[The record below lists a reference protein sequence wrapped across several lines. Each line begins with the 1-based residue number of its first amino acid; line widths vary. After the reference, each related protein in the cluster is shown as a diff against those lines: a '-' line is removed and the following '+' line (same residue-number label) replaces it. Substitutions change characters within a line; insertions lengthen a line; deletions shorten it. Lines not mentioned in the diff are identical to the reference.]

1 MVCARAKRRPAT
13 SAGGANRGAGPLPM
27 SPQDDW
33 GCGGVILGRD
43 GTRFHTVSR
52 QAAGPVGGGL
62 SRDMLPRG
70 RFLCEVVPNFVISAP
85 ATSQTEAPTYA
96 TPLRVDSARTFA
108 GSFDNAADTTNK
120 KHGSNLRAMS
130 GYCLPHRY
138 GEETDFLWLLS
149 PLSQRRLEALA

>member
-1 MVCARAKRRPAT
+1 LR
-13 SAGGANRGAGPLPM
+13 
-27 SPQDDW
+27 
-33 GCGGVILGRD
+33 
-43 GTRFHTVSR
+43 
-52 QAAGPVGGGL
+52 
-62 SRDMLPRG
+62 
-70 RFLCEVVPNFVISAP
+70 VVPNFVISAP

-96 TPLRVDSARTFA
+96 TFLRADSAQPDRRTFA

-120 KHGSNLRAMS
+120 KYGSNLRAVF